1 MNLAHL
7 RTFLEITEARSLS
20 QAAARLH
27 LTQPAVSKQLQALE
41 EDLGVNLVLRRGR
54 ELALTAEGEK
64 LKQYAEQILRLL
76 EEARSEIL
84 AQSRVVQGNLRLEA
98 STIPGQY
105 ILPQC
110 IAAFLRRYPQVQIS
124 LGIGDT
130 AQVIDKLLA
139 DQIHLG
145 AVGARIR
152 HPAIGMTKLAPD
164 RLVVIAPAD
173 HPWGKRAI
181 APHVMASLP
190 DPPRPG
196 LADFR
201 AGVARR
207 NLAADTEARPGE
219 ARDLPGVHLEGWI
232 RVDDLVAQ
240 PLVWREKGSATRA
253 VVEERLAQAG
263 IPPEKLKVIHEMG
276 STEAVVQAVEAGL
289 GVSVVSEWA
298 VSHRAHRRRLL
309 VFALEG
315 VSLERDLYLIYRR
328 HHQRSR
334 PEEAFLAFIRQHRQ
348 LVKLPLPL

>member
-1 MNLAHL
+1 MNLAYL
-7 RTFLEITEARSLS
+7 RTFLEITKAHSLS
-20 QAAARLH
+20 EAAARLH

-64 LKQYAEQILRLL
+64 LRGYAEQILHLV

-84 AQSRVVQGNLRLEA
+84 AQSRIVKGNLKLEA

-105 ILPQC
+105 VLPRY
-110 IAAFLRRYPQVQIS
+110 IASFLRQYPQVQIS
-124 LGIGDT
+124 LGISDT
-130 AQVIDKLLA
+130 AQVVGKLLA

-152 HPAIGMTKLAPD
+152 HPAIGMTKLALD
-164 RLVVIAPAD
+164 RLVVIAPAN
-173 HPWGKRAI
+173 HPWEEKAGRPKGAAKLPVSSHPGQADSRIGTVKRDGEVNWEGAGEAQGRRGI
-181 APHVMASLP
+181 CPSGGISVP
-190 DPPRPG
+190 D
-196 LADFR
+196 
-201 AGVARR
+201 
-207 NLAADTEARPGE
+207 LAAE
-219 ARDLPGVHLEGWI
+219 
-232 RVDDLVAQ
+232 

-263 IPPEKLKVIHEMG
+263 ISPERLKVMHEMG

-309 VFALEG
+309 VLALEG

-328 HHQRSR
+328 HHQHSR

-348 LVKLPLPL
+348 VVKLPLN